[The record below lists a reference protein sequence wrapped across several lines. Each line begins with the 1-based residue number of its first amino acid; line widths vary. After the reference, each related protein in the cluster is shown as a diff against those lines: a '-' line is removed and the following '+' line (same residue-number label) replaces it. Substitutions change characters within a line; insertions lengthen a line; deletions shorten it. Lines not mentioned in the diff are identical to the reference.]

1 MKYLTIEQAA
11 EALAVSTDTIR
22 RMLPRLGAV
31 DLNRG
36 AAGRRL
42 IRIPERALTDYMSEC
57 VIRDPA
63 MTSVR
68 TPSRA
73 PSYKLERRRA

>member
-1 MKYLTIEQAA
+1 MTRYLTIDEAA

-36 AAGRRL
+36 TAGRRL
-42 IRIPERALTDYMSEC
+42 IRIPEES
-57 VIRDPA
+57 IREYLQGCAILPPA
-63 MTSVR
+63 PVTRV
-68 TPSRA
+68 A
-73 PSYKLERRRA
+73 KHDFHIARRR

>member
-1 MKYLTIEQAA
+1 MKYLTIEQTA

-36 AAGRRL
+36 TAGRVL
-42 IRIPERALTDYMSEC
+42 IRIPEES
-57 VIRDPA
+57 IRDYLSDCAILHPA
-63 MTSVR
+63 PV
-68 TPSRA
+68 PRA
-73 PSYKLERRRA
+73 GKHDWKIARRR

>member
-1 MKYLTIEQAA
+1 MKYLTIEQTA

-42 IRIPERALTDYMSEC
+42 IRIPEES
-57 VIRDPA
+57 IRDYLQGCAILPPA
-63 MTSVR
+63 
-68 TPSRA
+68 PAPRA
-73 PSYKLERRRA
+73 VKHDFHIARRR

>member
-1 MKYLTIEQAA
+1 MKYLTIEQTA

-31 DLNRG
+31 DINRG

-42 IRIPERALTDYMSEC
+42 IRIPEESIRDYLSGC
-57 VIRDPA
+57 VILPPA
-63 MTSVR
+63 PAPR
-68 TPSRA
+68 TVKHDWKIA
-73 PSYKLERRRA
+73 RRR

>member
-1 MKYLTIEQAA
+1 MKYLTIEQTA

-42 IRIPERALTDYMSEC
+42 IRIPEES
-57 VIRDPA
+57 IRDYLSDCAILPPA
-63 MTSVR
+63 
-68 TPSRA
+68 PAPRA
-73 PSYKLERRRA
+73 VKHDWKIARRR

>member
-31 DLNRG
+31 DLNDG
-36 AAGRRL
+36 LKGKRL
-42 IRIPERALTDYMSEC
+42 IRIPERALTDYLNGC
-57 VIRDPA
+57 VIRDPV
-63 MTSVR
+63 MKQVR
-68 TPSRA
+68 AT
-73 PSYKLERRRA
+73 SYKLERRRA

>member
-1 MKYLTIEQAA
+1 MKYLTIEQTA

-36 AAGRRL
+36 TAGRRL
-42 IRIPERALTDYMSEC
+42 IRIPEE
-57 VIRDPA
+57 
-63 MTSVR
+63 SVR
-68 TPSRA
+68 DYLSDCAILPPAPAPRA
-73 PSYKLERRRA
+73 AKHDWKIARRR